1 MHNEPLFANK
11 PFAMNQGPTWPNC
24 MAPEQSVKADKLR
37 FEACSIQA
45 RNHTQGSLPWFAIN
59 GDGLPS
65 MVMVASNYFFSTSWI
80 WFRRHAELE
89 LRIISY
95 CIVFLGIISSIHFI
109 YTPPFINVCERVGL
123 WFQTCFNVPPRIM
136 LETANE
142 TCPNS
147 QRSGDNCDFDPTIFW
162 CLWQLGKL
170 GCGQIHGLIGAICI
184 SNGQLVESCLKLQ
197 WRKWQSTG
205 GLPRTWWE
213 LSAAS
218 FLYGDC
224 WPAGMSRQETCCGP
238 WVWPGNRGSL
248 KKASSSSAPPQDQF
262 LAFQPWSSSF
272 KRHPTLYPCLL
283 SVRNHFSPVSLGI
296 PIAWFIRVGVVSL
309 LIQKYSVMK
318 GMWDQKRILRVIWN
332 LYSITKQ
339 SKWLWFCVLNLPSCE
354 W

>member
-1 MHNEPLFANK
+1 
-11 PFAMNQGPTWPNC
+11 
-24 MAPEQSVKADKLR
+24 
-37 FEACSIQA
+37 
-45 RNHTQGSLPWFAIN
+45 
-59 GDGLPS
+59 
-65 MVMVASNYFFSTSWI
+65 MVASNDFFSTSWI
-80 WFRRHAELE
+80 WFLRHAELE

-309 LIQKYSVMK
+309 LIQKYSDERYVRPKANLKGHMK
-318 GMWDQKRILRVIWN
+318 PIFNHKTKQVALILCFEPAIMRMVGLGCQYFEPHSMWCNEEYHWSGSWSKWWRAVSLCRRQKGTRDRAASLWLVIW
-332 LYSITKQ
+332 Q
-339 SKWLWFCVLNLPSCE
+339 R
-354 W
+354 